1 MPAQVSRCLSNEP
14 ALLGDD
20 GAFPIKIGACC
31 AVSKV
36 RVRCVRVCDKL
47 SEDHGGLLELAAEAP
62 GQNIREHSQF
72 DRCLVHTQANPNLAH
87 CLSKFM
93 ACSCPVLAK
102 CASEAPEFSP
112 AVDVTEISRYR

>member
-72 DRCLVHTQANPNLAH
+72 DDVLFTLKLTRIWRIVSVVYGVAAVLR
-87 CLSKFM
+87 S
-93 ACSCPVLAK
+93 PVRL
-102 CASEAPEFSP
+102 
-112 AVDVTEISRYR
+112 